1 MYFYKQIVLI
11 NKIPLRFLILYIVFF
26 IIISLNLKA
35 DNIKIDSLWHSFEKS
50 TIDTA
55 KIKTLLNIGD
65 YYEQINNDSAIICY
79 KHSAQL
85 ANKFN
90 NKHFE
95 AISLRFLGFAYK
107 SSGDYSKSDSVFTLA
122 LLIFKSI
129 KDTKN
134 IASTYINLGNIKN
147 RQGKYLEAISAF
159 QFSYN
164 ESEKIKDT
172 LKIALA
178 LQSIGNVHYY
188 MANLNNAEEYYL
200 KSLSLLQNTT
210 NFADIASIYNNL
222 GSVYN
227 DKKNYSQAIKCYNEA
242 IKLRETC
249 GNIKGIAVS
258 YNNLGNTYGSL
269 KKYDLAIKN
278 YSISLDYKKKLN
290 DKEGIAITL
299 GNIASMYIELNK
311 NKEALAFLNEML
323 EIANNINSL
332 PQKRYAYEY
341 YSIAYENINDFK
353 KALYYHKLLTIVKD
367 SLINENLR
375 KQIAD
380 INIKHETSK
389 KEKQISFLLNENKLK
404 TLESDKK
411 KEELETNQVI
421 TYWLLS
427 AGIML
432 IVIIIFSYIIV
443 LYKGKQKRGKL
454 EKDLIQYMQKAV
466 NQQMNPHF
474 IFNTLN
480 SIQYFLLNN
489 DKIASSKYI
498 SKFSKLMRLTLDN
511 SQTTLIPL
519 FTEIEAL
526 QLYLELEQ
534 VRYKNKFSFELIID
548 PDIDIE
554 STFIPPLIIQPHI
567 ENAIWHGLMHL
578 ENNKE
583 GIINIHF
590 ENSNNNVRCS
600 IEDNGIGRKRAEE
613 IKALYKP
620 EHKSLG
626 TKITNSRIDIIN
638 QMFNR
643 KIEINYLD
651 LYDNDNKPTG
661 TKVEIIF
668 PYFSKFNNET

>member
-1 MYFYKQIVLI
+1 MK
-11 NKIPLRFLILYIVFF
+11 FLFLYIIVFT
-26 IIISLNLKA
+26 INCLNVNA
-35 DNIKIDSLWHSFEKS
+35 DNIKIDSLWQCYNKS
-50 TIDTA
+50 TTDTTR
-55 KIKTLLNIGD
+55 IKTLLNIGS
-65 YYEQINNDSAIICY
+65 YYEQINNDSAIFCY
-79 KHSAQL
+79 KHSAL
-85 ANKFN
+85 IANKIN
-90 NKHFE
+90 NVHFE
-95 AISLRFLGFAYK
+95 ATALRFLGIEYK
-107 SSGDYSKSDSVFTLA
+107 ASGDYFKADSVLNLA
-122 LLIFKSI
+122 LKKFKSV

-134 IASTYINLGNIKN
+134 IATTYLNIGNIKN

-159 QFSYN
+159 QLSYN
-164 ESEKIKDT
+164 ESDKVKDT

-188 MANLNNAEEYYL
+188 MSNLGKAEEYYL
-200 KSLSLLQNTT
+200 KSLHLLQNTN
-210 NFADIASIYNNL
+210 NFSEIANIYNNL
-222 GSVYN
+222 GTVYN
-227 DKKNYSQAIKCYNEA
+227 DKKNYNQAIKCYKEA

-249 GNIKGIAVS
+249 GNIKGVAVS
-258 YNNLGNTYGSL
+258 YNNLGNTYGHV

-278 YSISLDYKKKLN
+278 YSISLDLKKKLN
-290 DKEGIAITL
+290 EKEGIAITL

-311 NKEALAFLNEML
+311 NKEALSCLNEML
-323 EIANNINSL
+323 EIANSINSL

-341 YSIAYENINDFK
+341 FSIAYENVNDFK
-353 KALYYHKLLTIVKD
+353 KALYYQKLLIVAKD
-367 SLINENLR
+367 SLLNEDLR

-380 INIKHETSK
+380 INIKYETEK
-389 KEKQISFLLNENKLK
+389 KEKQISYLINENKIK
-404 TLESDKK
+404 TLESNKK

-432 IVIIIFSYIIV
+432 IVIIIFSYILV

-480 SIQYFLLNN
+480 SIQYYLLNN
-489 DKIASSKYI
+489 DKISSSKYI

-534 VRYKNKFSFELIID
+534 VRYKNKFQFELIID
-548 PDIDIE
+548 NDIDVE
-554 STFIPPLIIQPHI
+554 STYIPPLIIQPHI

-578 ENNKE
+578 ENDKE
-583 GIINIHF
+583 GRINVKF
-590 ENSNNNVRCS
+590 ENSNNILLCY

-626 TKITNSRIDIIN
+626 TKITNSRIEIIN

-643 KIEINYLD
+643 KIEINYVD
-651 LYDNDNKPTG
+651 LYDINNNPKG
-661 TKVEIIF
+661 TKVEILF
-668 PYFSKFNNET
+668 PFFSKFNNES

>member
-1 MYFYKQIVLI
+1 MK
-11 NKIPLRFLILYIVFF
+11 FLFLYIIVFT
-26 IIISLNLKA
+26 INCHNVNA
-35 DNIKIDSLWHSFEKS
+35 DNIKIDSLWQCYNKS
-50 TIDTA
+50 TTDTTR
-55 KIKTLLNIGD
+55 IKTLLNIGS
-65 YYEQINNDSAIICY
+65 YYEQINNDSAIFCY
-79 KHSAQL
+79 QHSAL
-85 ANKFN
+85 IANKIN
-90 NKHFE
+90 NIHFE
-95 AISLRFLGFAYK
+95 ATALRFLGIEYK
-107 SSGDYSKSDSVFTLA
+107 SSGDYFKADSVLNLA
-122 LLIFKSI
+122 LKKFKSV

-134 IASTYINLGNIKN
+134 IATTYLNIGNIKN

-159 QFSYN
+159 QLSYN
-164 ESEKIKDT
+164 ESDKIKDT

-188 MANLNNAEEYYL
+188 MSNLGKAEEYFL
-200 KSLSLLQNTT
+200 KSLHLLQNTN
-210 NFADIASIYNNL
+210 NFSEIANIYNNL
-222 GSVYN
+222 GTVYN
-227 DKKNYSQAIKCYNEA
+227 DKKNYNQAIKCYKEA

-258 YNNLGNTYGSL
+258 YNNLGNTYGHV

-278 YSISLDYKKKLN
+278 YSISLDLKKKLN
-290 DKEGIAITL
+290 EKEGIAITL

-311 NKEALAFLNEML
+311 NKEALSCLNEML

-341 YSIAYENINDFK
+341 FSIAYENINDFK
-353 KALYYHKLLTIVKD
+353 KALYYQKLLIVAKD
-367 SLINENLR
+367 SLLNEDLR
-375 KQIAD
+375 KQITD
-380 INIKHETSK
+380 INIKYETEK
-389 KEKQISFLLNENKLK
+389 KEKQISYLINENKIK
-404 TLESDKK
+404 TLESNKK

-432 IVIIIFSYIIV
+432 IVIIIFSYILV

-480 SIQYFLLNN
+480 SIQFYLLNN
-489 DKIASSKYI
+489 DKISSSKYI

-534 VRYKNKFSFELIID
+534 VRYKNKFQFELIID
-548 PDIDIE
+548 SDIDIE
-554 STFIPPLIIQPHI
+554 STYIPPLIIQPHI

-578 ENNKE
+578 ENDKE
-583 GIINIHF
+583 GRINVKF
-590 ENSNNNVRCS
+590 ENSNNFLLCY

-626 TKITNSRIDIIN
+626 TKITNSRIEIIY

-643 KIEINYLD
+643 KIEIKYID
-651 LYDNDNKPTG
+651 LYDIDNNPKG
-661 TKVEIIF
+661 TKVEILF
-668 PYFSKFNNET
+668 PFFSKFNNEA